1 MTSWMLVSALLVST
15 GAPAQTPPKG
25 FNQADAVVAVAQV
38 QKYYDQTRDFKAAF
52 TQVYPKAYHGAEPAR
67 YGYLWV
73 KKPGLMRW
81 DYSSPRKK
89 QLVCDGAK
97 IWIYDPGYKQVFW
110 SHLKDSAVPSAVSF
124 LWGKGNI
131 TGDFWVKMVLGSKYQ
146 KPNTKVIWLE
156 PKQPTGSFKYVL
168 FVVDVR
174 TNMVLETHVYDHL
187 GNKNQYTFSKPEA
200 NTSPQDSLFRFTP
213 PAGVRV
219 IEGTK
224 DVNP

>member
-15 GAPAQTPPKG
+15 GTPGQTPPKG

-38 QKYYDQTRDFKAAF
+38 QKYYDQTRDFKAKF
-52 TQVYPKAYHGAEPAR
+52 SQVYSKAYHGAEPAR

-81 DYSSPRKK
+81 NYDSPRKK
-89 QLVCDGAK
+89 ELVCDGAK

-124 LWGKGNI
+124 LWGKGNL
-131 TGDFWVKMVLGSKYQ
+131 TGDFWVKILTTSKYL
-146 KPNTKVIWLE
+146 KPSTKVIMLQ
-156 PKQPTGSFKYVL
+156 PKQPTGSFKHVL

-174 TNMVLETHVYDHL
+174 TNMVVETLVYDHL
-187 GNKNQYTFSKPEA
+187 GNKNHYVFSLPQA
-200 NTSPQDSLFRFTP
+200 NTSPQDSLFKFTP
-213 PAGVRV
+213 PAGVRI